1 MAKIKYYENVYV
13 APEELYRV
21 ETGYR
26 LSGGFNLEITGL
38 PAGAVIPPLAPLSVD
53 MATRKATLV
62 RRVRVLEN
70 GSAAKTLKVSK
81 FGLIT
86 PGMYLSNSAQTREV
100 ESVDTTNSDYDL
112 ITAKADTSAFKAT
125 AILHEVSAASGVTA
139 PKAKANYLNY
149 AVTKVEAGAT
159 VTALAQAYEVQTD
172 KLYIPVTLADKQE
185 LTNRFLFV

>member
-1 MAKIKYYENVYV
+1 MAKIKYEENVYV

-26 LSGGFNLEITGL
+26 LSGGFNLEVTGL

-86 PGMYLSNSAQTREV
+86 PGMYLSNSAQTLEV

-125 AILHEVSAASGVTA
+125 AILHEAAAASGNA
-139 PKAKANYLNY
+139 IKGKANYLNY
-149 AVTKVEAGAT
+149 APTKVEAGAT

>member
-1 MAKIKYYENVYV
+1 MAKIKYEENVYV

-26 LSGGFNLEITGL
+26 LSGGFNLEVTGL

-86 PGMYLSNSAQTREV
+86 PGMFLSNSAQTLEV

-112 ITAKADTSAFKAT
+112 ITAKADTSAFKAS
-125 AILHEVSAASGVTA
+125 AILHEATAESGNTI
-139 PKAKANYLNY
+139 KAKANYLNY
-149 AVTKVEAGAT
+149 APTKVEAGAT
-159 VTALAQAYEVQTD
+159 VTVLAQAYEVQTY

>member
-26 LSGGFNLEITGL
+26 LSGGFNLEVTGL

-86 PGMYLSNSAQTREV
+86 PGMFLSNSAQTLEV

-112 ITAKADTSAFKAT
+112 ITAKADTSAFKAS
-125 AILHEVSAASGVTA
+125 AILHEATAASGNTL
-139 PKAKANYLNY
+139 KAKANYLNY
-149 AVTKVEAGAT
+149 APTKVEAGAT

>member
-1 MAKIKYYENVYV
+1 MAKIKYEENVYV

-26 LSGGFNLEITGL
+26 LSGGFNLEVTGL

-86 PGMYLSNSAQTREV
+86 PGIYLSNSAQTLEV

-125 AILHEVSAASGVTA
+125 DILHEAAAASGNA
-139 PKAKANYLNY
+139 IKGKANYLNY
-149 AVTKVEAGAT
+149 APTKVEAGAT